1 MECYIDK
8 DRTVLEPEEI
18 VQRLRSTLGE
28 SVSEFE
34 VREFS
39 QGTSG
44 EVTGR
49 HLWLSVEKDRL
60 LDLVDEL
67 GKLDFPH
74 FHVVSG
80 DDEGDNVVLYYHLAL
95 YRAVG
100 RGISLPVTVKVK
112 IPKDDLTVQS
122 LFSRIPGVEYSE
134 REIQEMFGV
143 DHVGLPNKGLVFL
156 PEDWNRDVLPW
167 RRDETAPGDDLIEE
181 LS

>member
-1 MECYIDK
+1 MECYIHK
-8 DRTVLEPEEI
+8 EKVVLEAEEI
-18 VQRLRSTLGE
+18 IQRLSSALGE
-28 SVSEFE
+28 SVSDFDL
-34 VREFS
+34 RTFS
-39 QGTSG
+39 QGSSG

-49 HLWLSVEKDRL
+49 HLWLSVDKSRL

-80 DDEGDNVVLYYHLAL
+80 DDVGNHLVLHYHFTL
-95 YRAVG
+95 YRSVD
-100 RGISLPVTVKVK
+100 RGSSLPISVCVKV
-112 IPKDDLTVQS
+112 PKDDLSVRS

-143 DHVGLPNKGLVFL
+143 DHIGLPNKGLVFL

-167 RRDETAPGDDLIEE
+167 RRDETAPGDDLVEE

>member
-1 MECYIDK
+1 MECYIHKDK
-8 DRTVLEPEEI
+8 VVLDGEAVVE
-18 VQRLRSTLGE
+18 RLKSALGD
-28 SVSEFE
+28 SVSNLEI
-34 VREFS
+34 RDFS

-49 HLWLSVEKDRL
+49 HLWLVVERDRL

-80 DDEGDNVVLYYHLAL
+80 DDEGENVVLYYHFAL
-95 YRAVG
+95 YRSVG
-100 RGISLPVTVKVK
+100 RGMSLPVTVCVK
-112 IPKDDLTVQS
+112 IPKSDLSVPS

-143 DHVGLPNKGLVFL
+143 DHIGLPNKGLVFL
-156 PEDWNRDVLPW
+156 PEDWNREVLPW
-167 RRDETAPGDDLIEE
+167 RRDETAPGDDLVEE